1 MITKYFYVYRK
12 KWRDNHIVFPYKT
25 FLEYISYV
33 IQCYSY
39 TIVNL
44 LISEIT
50 KRCLND

>member
-1 MITKYFYVYRK
+1 MERSFNSIYILT
-12 KWRDNHIVFPYKT
+12 KT